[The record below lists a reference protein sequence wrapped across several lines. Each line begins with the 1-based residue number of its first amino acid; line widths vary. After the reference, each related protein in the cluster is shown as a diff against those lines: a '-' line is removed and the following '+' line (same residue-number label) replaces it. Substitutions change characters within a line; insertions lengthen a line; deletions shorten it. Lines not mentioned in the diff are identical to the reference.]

1 MSSLQRV
8 PQDAIESTLDVDV
21 ALAGWLAAILSDYS
35 RETARAYDKSL
46 RLFREWLAEGGDTL
60 QTVTP
65 LHFRNWR
72 DHLREGDY
80 SVATVNLWLSGVRSF
95 YRWLVEQN
103 TTRWNPT
110 EGVKGASRRGKSRRH
125 KREELT
131 GSEVQAVLDTCV
143 DSPDGRRD
151 RAILTLMAYCALRT
165 VEVQRADLGDL
176 QTRDGRKVLWVR
188 GKGHAEADDFVVLP
202 IPAEVAVQAWLAV
215 QIERVGTDALFVSV
229 GNRSRGRRLTRTT
242 IRHTIKR
249 RFRDAGII
257 SGRKTTHSL
266 RHSAISSAIRHG
278 AEPIQVQAMARHK
291 SFDTTLGYYHE
302 IERTSNPAEDL
313 VRYDKE

>member
-1 MSSLQRV
+1 V
-8 PQDAIESTLDVDV
+8 
-21 ALAGWLAAILSDYS
+21 AGWLAAILSDYS
-35 RETARAYDKSL
+35 RETAKAYDKSL
-46 RLFREWLAEGGDTL
+46 RLFREWLAEGGETL
-60 QTVTP
+60 QSVTP
-65 LHFRNWR
+65 VLFRNWR
-72 DHLREGDY
+72 DHLIEQGY
-80 SVATVNLWLSGVRSF
+80 SVSTVNLWLSGVRSF

-103 TTRWNPT
+103 MTRWNPT

-131 GSEVQAVLDTCV
+131 SSEVQTVLDTCE

-151 RAILTLMAYCALRT
+151 RAIIALMAYCALRT

-202 IPAEVAVQAWLAV
+202 VPAEVAVQAWLAV
-215 QIERVGTDALFVSV
+215 QIERVGTEALFVSV
-229 GNRSRGRRLTRTT
+229 GNRSRGRRLTRTA
-242 IRHTIKR
+242 IRHMVKR
-249 RFRDAGII
+249 RFREAGVDN
-257 SGRKTTHSL
+257 GRKTTHSL
-266 RHSAISSAIRHG
+266 RHSAISSAIRNG

-313 VRYDKE
+313 VSYSSEDSE